1 VLRALFHEILAL
13 ALAPRGFQARP
24 RAHKPHA
31 AQGDDTTHHLWNF
44 IEDHGE
50 IVFPLLGLAIAAILF
65 LGIRRGMKSNVAELK
80 EKQER
85 KDAIV
90 RMMRAKLLVS
100 ADVVAGELQIDKFLA
115 ASLLDELV
123 REGKLVEQRMVG
135 GIANYRLK
143 GL

>member
-1 VLRALFHEILAL
+1 MLRALFHELLAL
-13 ALAPRGFQARP
+13 ALAPRGFGARP
-24 RAHKPHA
+24 RPHKPHPSTS
-31 AQGDDTTHHLWNF
+31 DDTSQLWNW
-44 IEDHGE
+44 IEEHGD

-65 LGIRRGMKSNVAELK
+65 LGIRRGMKSNVAALQEK
-80 EKQER
+80 EER

-90 RMMRAKLLVS
+90 RMMRSKLLVS
-100 ADVVAGELQIDKFLA
+100 ADVVAGELSIDKFLA
-115 ASLLDELV
+115 ASLLEELV

>member
-1 VLRALFHEILAL
+1 MLSALFHQLLAL
-13 ALAPRGFQARP
+13 ALSPRGFLRPHTHKQHPAQADD
-24 RAHKPHA
+24 AH
-31 AQGDDTTHHLWNF
+31 QLWYW
-44 IEDHGE
+44 IDDHGE
-50 IVFPLLGLAIAAILF
+50 VVFPLIGLFICAILF
-65 LGIRRGMKSNVAELK
+65 LGIRRGMKSNVAELAQ
-80 EKQER
+80 KQDR

-100 ADVVAGELQIDKFLA
+100 AEVVAGELQIDKFLA

-143 GL
+143 GF